1 MRVSLEELKYLVS
14 LHYTPQN
21 KRFFHSLRS
30 NPSEF
35 RIFLFRYDGIS
46 IPHLQQP
53 YGYSD
58 TESGLLGATMLL
70 AGLLAAIIT
79 APLFDRVF
87 THDLAKACKIFVPL
101 AALGWLS
108 EIWAGKVS
116 PLLLYNE
123 REGLLI
129 SVSHSST

>member
-1 MRVSLEELKYLVS
+1 MVSL
-14 LHYTPQN
+14 
-21 KRFFHSLRS
+21 
-30 NPSEF
+30 
-35 RIFLFRYDGIS
+35 
-46 IPHLQQP
+46 LQQP

-101 AALGWLS
+101 TALGWLS
-108 EIWAGKVS
+108 EIWAGAIL

-123 REGLLI
+123 WEGL
-129 SVSHSST
+129 